1 MFDIANLGG
10 WSRIMSETLERQE
23 RWKQQKEE
31 ADRQRMGGAY
41 IQGFIETAAAL
52 VGEEPLFN
60 KGYWKCASGCK
71 PFGFGLA
78 RTPRECPGCHKQLIL
93 WVPGP

>member
-1 MFDIANLGG
+1 
-10 WSRIMSETLERQE
+10 MSETLEKQE

-41 IQGFIETAAAL
+41 IQGFMETA
-52 VGEEPLFN
+52 
-60 KGYWKCASGCK
+60 KCASGCK

-78 RTPRECPGCHKQLIL
+78 RTPRECPSCHKQLIL

>member
-1 MFDIANLGG
+1 MFITLSVKLHAFAVLPPDDAFGAV
-10 WSRIMSETLERQE
+10 ET
-23 RWKQQKEE
+23 
-31 ADRQRMGGAY
+31 QRVEQLLDAGRLLRT
-41 IQGFIETAAAL
+41 EAAAL
-52 VGEEPLFN
+52 VGEEPLFS

-78 RTPRECPGCHKQLIL
+78 RTPRECPSCHKQLIL